1 MSLRFTVNGQPQ
13 EVADERGTD
22 RLIDFLHDDLN
33 LTGTKFGCGIGVCRA
48 CTVVMAKAPNPGGTP
63 VVSCST
69 PLSLLAGAEITTI
82 EGVTSKEGLLPIQQ
96 AFLSHFSFQ
105 CGYCAPG
112 FVMAA
117 QLFLEGL
124 AARPV
129 PPDQLDAAI
138 ARAIGDHI
146 CRCSGYVRYAQAL
159 KEVALSVLAEG
170 SDAT

>member
-1 MSLRFTVNGQPQ
+1 MSIAFTVNGQPQ
-13 EVADERGTD
+13 QVDAARGTE

-33 LTGTKFGCGIGVCRA
+33 LTGTKFCCGIGVCRV
-48 CTVVMAKAPNPGGTP
+48 CTVAVARAPNPAATP

-69 PLSLLAGAEITTI
+69 PLSLLASCEITTI
-82 EGVTSKEGLLPIQQ
+82 EGVSRGGLTPVQQ
-96 AFLSHFSFQ
+96 AFLRHFSFQ

-117 QLFLEGL
+117 QIFLDDL
-124 AARPV
+124 AAQPL

-159 KEVALSVLAEG
+159 REVALSTLAARE
-170 SDAT
+170 DAE